1 MPQSVLV
8 LNIPDVLDGPEL
20 HDILEI
26 HFQKPTRG
34 GGEVEALT
42 VVPPGQQGLA
52 VFTTESC

>member
-1 MPQSVLV
+1 VLV
-8 LNIPDVLDGPEL
+8 TNIPDVMDAQEL

-42 VVPPGQQGLA
+42 VVPSGQQGLA
-52 VFTTESC
+52 IFTSESS